1 MRKNGKRQLDGRMA
15 ADQKAGLRPAE
26 WRNRVWLDLE
36 CDRIFQIL
44 MALHPSCTGNAKELQ
59 QVVKASYL
67 YTWMDQL
74 GRKLGL
80 EAEELQSLFALLPDE
95 LEEYRQ
101 VMLELRSGTHP
112 PKERRSVLDL
122 YRGQINNNR
131 SGV

>member
-1 MRKNGKRQLDGRMA
+1 MKRTGKRKTAALTA
-15 ADQKAGLRPAE
+15 ADQKAVLRPAE
-26 WRNRVWLDLE
+26 LRNRVWLDLE

-44 MALHPSCTGNAKELQ
+44 MELHPSCTGNAKELQ
-59 QVVKASYL
+59 QVVKASYQ
-67 YTWMDQL
+67 YTWMDRL
-74 GRKLGL
+74 GQKLGL

-122 YRGQINNNR
+122 YRAA
-131 SGV
+131 SK

>member
-1 MRKNGKRQLDGRMA
+1 MKLIGKEQNA
-15 ADQKAGLRPAE
+15 AQAAGYKGGQRPAE
-26 WRNRVWLDLE
+26 LRERVWLDLE

-44 MALHPSCTGNAKELQ
+44 MELHPSCTGNAKQLQ

-67 YTWMDQL
+67 YTWMDRL
-74 GRKLGL
+74 GQKLGL

-122 YRGQINNNR
+122 YRAT
-131 SGV
+131 SK

>member
-1 MRKNGKRQLDGRMA
+1 MKRTGKRKA
-15 ADQKAGLRPAE
+15 ADQTAADRKAVLRPAE
-26 WRNRVWLDLE
+26 LRNRVWLDLE

-44 MALHPSCTGNAKELQ
+44 MELHPSCTGNAKELQ

-67 YTWMDQL
+67 YTWMDRL
-74 GRKLGL
+74 GQKLGL

-122 YRGQINNNR
+122 YRAA
-131 SGV
+131 SK

>member
-1 MRKNGKRQLDGRMA
+1 MKRTGKRKNAAQTA
-15 ADQKAGLRPAE
+15 ADRKAVLRPAE
-26 WRNRVWLDLE
+26 LRNRVWLDLE

-44 MALHPSCTGNAKELQ
+44 MELHPSCTGNAKELQ
-59 QVVKASYL
+59 QVVKDSYQ
-67 YTWMDQL
+67 YTWMDRL
-74 GRKLGL
+74 GQKLGL

-122 YRGQINNNR
+122 YRAA
-131 SGV
+131 SK